1 MQAQLIDKKLAI
13 LYDKYRD
20 RHFAANAQKEVEDI
34 RRTALKVGAA
44 TTAGAFILNEVSR
57 LTMRSRKSHIIIF
70 SVLSFVL
77 LSFARNLS
85 SQPLFSY
92 FQVEGSQRDLLV
104 GGSYTRQ
111 QILL

>member
-57 LTMRSRKSHIIIF
+57 LSMRSRKSHIIIF
-70 SVLSFVL
+70 SVCLIVCII
-77 LSFARNLS
+77 
-85 SQPLFSY
+85 
-92 FQVEGSQRDLLV
+92 
-104 GGSYTRQ
+104 
-111 QILL
+111 ILRKESII